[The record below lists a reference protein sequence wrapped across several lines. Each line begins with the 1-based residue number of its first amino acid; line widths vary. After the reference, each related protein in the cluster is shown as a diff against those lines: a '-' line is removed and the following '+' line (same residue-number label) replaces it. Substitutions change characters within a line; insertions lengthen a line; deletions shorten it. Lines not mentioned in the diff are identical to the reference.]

1 MELNRNQYFL
11 IGIVVVLLG
20 VQLRMVDS
28 YVLNGPATKFV
39 VEKFGSPEQK
49 AAAGTAIPT
58 LETAGNGAS
67 ATLRT
72 VKPPVWTGWAAISIG
87 AVLILHSLAM
97 PRPG

>member
-20 VQLRMVDS
+20 IQLRMVDS
-28 YVLNGPATKFV
+28 YVLNAPTTKFV
-39 VEKFGSPEQK
+39 VEKFGSADKQ
-49 AAAGTAIPT
+49 AAVGAATVS
-58 LETAGNGAS
+58 LETLGGGGS
-67 ATLRT
+67 APLRS
-72 VKPPVWTGWAAISIG
+72 VAPPVWAGWAAISIG